1 MYKTKTI
8 FGIYIKERLKDAT
21 PMQTLF
27 TKYGCNIKT
36 RLGLHDADENICSG
50 SGIVLL
56 ELIGN
61 PEDIANFE
69 KEAQVVSGV
78 EIQKMVFNG

>member
-1 MYKTKTI
+1 MNKTKTI

-21 PMQTLF
+21 PMQALF
-27 TKYGCNIKT
+27 SKYGCNIKT
-36 RLGLHDADENICSG
+36 RLGLHDADENVCSG

-61 PEDIANFE
+61 PMDIDNFE
-69 KEAQVVSGV
+69 KEATKVAGV
-78 EIQKMVFNG
+78 EIQKMIFKG

>member
-1 MYKTKTI
+1 MNNTKTI
-8 FGIYIKERLKDAT
+8 FGIYIKERLKDAS
-21 PMQTLF
+21 PMQALF

-61 PEDIANFE
+61 ADDINNFE
-69 KEAQVVSGV
+69 EETKAVQGV
-78 EIQKMVFNG
+78 EIQKMVF